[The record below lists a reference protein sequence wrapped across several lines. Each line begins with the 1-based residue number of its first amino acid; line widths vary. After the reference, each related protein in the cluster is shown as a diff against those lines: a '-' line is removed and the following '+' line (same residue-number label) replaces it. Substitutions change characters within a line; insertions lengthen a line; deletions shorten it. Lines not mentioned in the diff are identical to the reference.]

1 MLQLFL
7 LKSKA
12 IFATWTKNRN
22 EQNKNRNNQEE
33 YIPPRVP
40 LSFLHLTTFPV
51 CIHSDVE
58 PSELVFSLEQLEHS
72 LQPHGLCPQ
81 TAVSPLQADKAGQD
95 PSLQHSQSALLSS
108 KGIVK
113 SKQIYYHLKC
123 QQRLKKMLLCGLPFA
138 LDTTGHTWVSDSPDD
153 FNRHTCEKTQL
164 PYVSSAS
171 CVLKFASEHQ
181 LKSQL
186 WLIPENFPHC
196 FNSGLSSW
204 EVWGPGCS
212 GPVYLHGWGRLSP
225 SALAGLSKT
234 KTGVK

>member
-7 LKSKA
+7 QKSKA

-123 QQRLKKMLLCGLPFA
+123 QQRLKKNVTLWFTICFRHYRPHLGLWQPWWFQQTYLWENTTSLC
-138 LDTTGHTWVSDSPDD
+138 
-153 FNRHTCEKTQL
+153 E
-164 PYVSSAS
+164 
-171 CVLKFASEHQ
+171 
-181 LKSQL
+181 
-186 WLIPENFPHC
+186 
-196 FNSGLSSW
+196 
-204 EVWGPGCS
+204 
-212 GPVYLHGWGRLSP
+212 
-225 SALAGLSKT
+225 
-234 KTGVK
+234 